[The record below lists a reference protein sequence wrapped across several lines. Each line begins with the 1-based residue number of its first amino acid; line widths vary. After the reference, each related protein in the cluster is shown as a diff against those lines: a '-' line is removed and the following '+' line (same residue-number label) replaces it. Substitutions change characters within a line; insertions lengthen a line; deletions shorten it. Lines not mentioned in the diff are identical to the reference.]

1 MFSRA
6 KVLAIATAAFF
17 LLTASAS
24 AQMQDVPVRSFGQ
37 HSDNTLTVSV
47 RDKAD
52 QPIPDARVDVRA
64 VMSTG
69 GSYSGYTNRA
79 GMLELTGLGDGT
91 YEVSVQKG
99 VSQST
104 DRVEVGAGMAS
115 ISLRIDTNDQSAAE
129 VGSNGATV
137 SLAQYK
143 VPKKARE
150 EFKKAESAL
159 NERKTD
165 EAQKHLAKALEI
177 HPEYADA
184 LTMRGIMNLEQKNYE
199 AATADLD
206 HAIKADP
213 GYAMAYIAMG
223 ATFNMMQR
231 FDEALR
237 SLDRGVALAPQ
248 SWQAYFELS
257 KAEVGKSNY
266 ETAIRA
272 ADKAQELSDGKYPL
286 VHLLKAHALLALKQ
300 YDPAMGELQA
310 FIDQAPKAP
319 QAENARTTL
328 EQVRA
333 FVAKQ

>member
-6 KVLAIATAAFF
+6 KVLSIAAAIFF
-17 LLTASAS
+17 LTASAWT
-24 AQMQDVPVRSFGQ
+24 QMQDVPVRSFGQ
-37 HSDNTLTVSV
+37 HSENTLTVAV
-47 RDKAD
+47 RDQAG
-52 QPIPDARVDVRA
+52 QPVADARVDVRA
-64 VMSTG
+64 VMSSG
-69 GSYSGYTNRA
+69 GHYSGYTNRA
-79 GMLELTGLGDGT
+79 GILELTGLGDGT
-91 YEVSVQKG
+91 YEVAAQKG
-99 VSQST
+99 VTQST
-104 DRVEVGAGMAS
+104 DRVEVGAGLAS
-115 ISLRIDTNDQSAAE
+115 ISLRIDTTDASAAE

-159 NERKTD
+159 DERKTD

-184 LTMRGIMNLEQKNYE
+184 LTMRGIMNLEQKNYD

-223 ATFNMMQR
+223 ATFNITQR

-248 SWQAYFELS
+248 SWQAYFEMS
-257 KAEVGKSNY
+257 KAQIGKSNY
-266 ETAIRA
+266 EAAIRS
-272 ADKAQELSDGKYPL
+272 ADKAQELSEGKYPL

>member
-6 KVLAIATAAFF
+6 KVLSFATAAFF
-17 LLTASAS
+17 LLTASVS
-24 AQMQDVPVRSFGQ
+24 AQMQDLQVRSFGQ
-37 HSDNTLTVSV
+37 HSDNTLTITV

-52 QPIPDARVDVRA
+52 QPIADARVDVRA
-64 VMSTG
+64 VMSAG
-69 GSYSGYTNRA
+69 SSYSGYTNRA
-79 GMLELTGLGDGT
+79 GILEITGLGDGT
-91 YEVSVQKG
+91 YEVVAQKG
-99 VSQST
+99 VTQST
-104 DRVEVGAGMAS
+104 DRVEVSAGLATVA
-115 ISLRIDTNDQSAAE
+115 LRMDTTDPAAAE

-150 EFKKAESAL
+150 EFRKAESAL

-177 HPEYADA
+177 HPDYADA

-199 AATADLD
+199 AATTDLD
-206 HAIKADP
+206 HAIKADA
-213 GYAMAYIAMG
+213 GYAMAYIAIG
-223 ATFNMMQR
+223 AAFNMTQH

-237 SLDRGVALAPQ
+237 ALDRGVTLSPQ
-248 SWQAYFELS
+248 SWQAYFEMA
-257 KAEVGKSNY
+257 KAQVGKSNY
-266 ETAIRA
+266 EAAIRA
-272 ADKAQELSDGKYPL
+272 ADKAQALSNGTYPL
-286 VHLLKAHALLALKQ
+286 VHLLKAHAMLALKQ

-310 FIDQAPKAP
+310 FLDQAPKAP

>member
-6 KVLAIATAAFF
+6 KVLAIATAAVF
-17 LLTASAS
+17 LLPASLS
-24 AQMQDVPVRSFGQ
+24 AQVQDLPIRSFGQ
-37 HSDNTLTVSV
+37 HSDNTLTVTV
-47 RDKAD
+47 RDKAG
-52 QPIPDARVDVRA
+52 QPVADARVDVRA
-64 VMSTG
+64 VMSVG
-69 GSYSGYTNRA
+69 RNYSGYTNRA
-79 GMLELTGLGDGT
+79 GVLELTGLSDGT
-91 YEVSVQKG
+91 YEVAAQKG
-99 VSQST
+99 VTQST

-115 ISLRIDTNDQSAAE
+115 IALRIDTTDPEAAE
-129 VGSNGATV
+129 VGANGATV

-184 LTMRGIMNLEQKNYE
+184 LTMRGIMNLEQKNYD
-199 AATADLD
+199 AAISDLD

-213 GYAMAYIAMG
+213 SYATAYVAMG
-223 ATFNMMQR
+223 ATFNMTQR

-248 SWQAYFELS
+248 SWQAYFEMA
-257 KAEVGKSNY
+257 KAQVGKSNY
-266 ETAIRA
+266 EAAIRS
-272 ADKAQELSDGKYPL
+272 ADKAQALSNGTYPF
-286 VHLLKAHALLALKQ
+286 VHLLKAHAMLALKQ

-310 FIDQAPKAP
+310 FLDQAPKAP

-333 FVAKQ
+333 YVAKQ

>member
-6 KVLAIATAAFF
+6 KVLSLAVATFF
-17 LLTASAS
+17 LTVSAF
-24 AQMQDVPVRSFGQ
+24 AQMQDLPVRSFGQ
-37 HSDNTLTVSV
+37 HSENTLTIAV

-52 QPIPDARVDVRA
+52 QPVADVRVDVRA

-79 GMLELTGLGDGT
+79 GVLEITGLGDGT
-91 YEVSVQKG
+91 YEVSAQKG
-99 VSQST
+99 VTQSN
-104 DRVEVGAGMAS
+104 DRVEVGAGLAS
-115 ISLRIDTNDQSAAE
+115 ISLRIDTTDASAAE
-129 VGSNGATV
+129 VGSNGPTV
-137 SLAQYK
+137 SLAEYK

-165 EAQKHLAKALEI
+165 EAQKHLAKALAI
-177 HPEYADA
+177 HPDYADA
-184 LTMRGIMNLEQKNYE
+184 LTMRGIMNLEQKNYD
-199 AATADLD
+199 AASTDFD
-206 HAIKADP
+206 HAIKSDP
-213 GYAMAYIAMG
+213 GYAMAYIALG
-223 ATFNMMQR
+223 ATFNMTQR

-237 SLDRGVALAPQ
+237 SLDRGVALSPQ
-248 SWQAYFELS
+248 SWQAYFEMA
-257 KAEVGKSNY
+257 KAHVGKSEY
-266 ETAIRA
+266 EAAIRS
-272 ADKAQELSDGKYPL
+272 ADKAQELSGGKYPL
-286 VHLLKAHALLALKQ
+286 VHLLKAHAMLALKQ

-310 FIDQAPKAP
+310 FLDQAPKAP

>member
-6 KVLAIATAAFF
+6 KVLSIATAAI
-17 LLTASAS
+17 LLLPLSLS
-24 AQMQDVPVRSFGQ
+24 AQMQDLPVRSFGQ
-37 HSDNTLTVSV
+37 HSDNTLTVTV
-47 RDKAD
+47 RDKAG
-52 QPIPDARVDVRA
+52 QPIADARVDVRA

-79 GMLELTGLGDGT
+79 GVLEITGLGDGT
-91 YEVSVQKG
+91 YEVAAQKG
-99 VSQST
+99 VTQST
-104 DRVEVGAGMAS
+104 DRIEVGAGLAS
-115 ISLRIDTNDQSAAE
+115 LSLRIDTDDPNVAD

-159 NERKTD
+159 NDRKTD

-177 HPEYADA
+177 HPDYADA
-184 LTMRGIMNLEQKNYE
+184 LTMRGIMNLEQKNYD
-199 AATADLD
+199 AAISDLD

-223 ATFNMMQR
+223 ATFNMTQR

-248 SWQAYFELS
+248 SWQAYFEMS
-257 KAEVGKSNY
+257 KAQVGKSNY
-266 ETAIRA
+266 EAAIRS
-272 ADKAQELSDGKYPL
+272 ADKAQALSNGTYPL
-286 VHLLKAHALLALKQ
+286 VHLLKAHAMLALKQ

-310 FIDQAPKAP
+310 FLDQAPKAP

-333 FVAKQ
+333 YVAKQ